1 MYQLDLTSDNNTGLE
16 LEVDGNRLY
25 FRMVNDARDE
35 PTASAIKIDSYDF
48 TPLCDQ
54 LSSKGFKQKSGFN
67 IS

>member
-35 PTASAIKIDSYDF
+35 PKASAIKIDSYDF
-48 TPLCDQ
+48 TPLCD
-54 LSSKGFKQKSGFN
+54 
-67 IS
+67 